1 MIAVPQSMLTSPLHL
16 LLGHDVYKAYREKL
30 TALLASI
37 EEWKD
42 VTLDVN
48 FPPEPTK

>member
-1 MIAVPQSMLTSPLHL
+1 MVSELEDPPLHL

-30 TALLASI
+30 RGLMASI
-37 EEWKD
+37 EEWKY

-48 FPPEPTK
+48 FPSKR